1 MVYLVNKYMDL
12 YLSMVETDEQRTFI
26 EELYKNYERKMYGV
40 AFGVLHNKHDAE
52 DAVHSAFIRIIENIE
67 KIMQIPADEQG
78 YYIVII
84 SRNTS
89 IDILRKRENSE
100 IPLEDIEEVADT
112 VSLDDVIDSRM
123 TAESIRECIFKLQ
136 ENDFEV
142 LFLHLLCELS
152 ASDIAKL
159 LNIKS
164 STASQRI
171 YKAKKNLRKII
182 EEQQY

>member
-1 MVYLVNKYMDL
+1 MLSL

-40 AFGVLHNKHDAE
+40 AFGILHNKHDAE

-100 IPLEDIEEVADT
+100 IPLER
-112 VSLDDVIDSRM
+112 SCGYCFFGR
-123 TAESIRECIFKLQ
+123 C
-136 ENDFEV
+136 
-142 LFLHLLCELS
+142 
-152 ASDIAKL
+152 
-159 LNIKS
+159 
-164 STASQRI
+164 
-171 YKAKKNLRKII
+171 Y
-182 EEQQY
+182 

>member
-1 MVYLVNKYMDL
+1 MLSL

-40 AFGVLHNKHDAE
+40 AFGILHNKHDAE

-100 IPLEDIEEVADT
+100 IPLENIEVVEDT
-112 VSLDDVIDSRM
+112 VSLDDIIDSRL
-123 TAESIRECIFKLQ
+123 TSESIRKCIFML
-136 ENDFEV
+136 EETDFEV

-152 ASDIAKL
+152 AADIAKL